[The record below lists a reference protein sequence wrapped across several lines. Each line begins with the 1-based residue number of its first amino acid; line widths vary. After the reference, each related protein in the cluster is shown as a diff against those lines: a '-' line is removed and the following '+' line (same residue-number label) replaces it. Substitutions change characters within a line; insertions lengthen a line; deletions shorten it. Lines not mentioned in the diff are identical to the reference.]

1 MTAEPIDSADPAESL
16 HYDRTIVN
24 DALSCVRA
32 AIAGKIGHYLDA
44 RAAEPGAYAAL
55 YRLLRDYPFRQGKML
70 RPAMCIATAR
80 ALGAPGHAALTVATA
95 LELYHN
101 AFLIHDDIEDGS
113 ESRRGAATLHRQ
125 VGVAR
130 AINAGDATN
139 VMSVGLLLENLAVV
153 GVAKALHLL
162 HEIELMARQSAEGQ
176 AMELDWVNDNVASL
190 ADADYVAMCTK
201 KTCWY
206 SFITPLRAGL
216 IVGWPVGA
224 REEIGP
230 AIEAITRFGLAIGI
244 AFQVQDDLLNLK
256 GEAQAYGKEIGG
268 DLYEGKRTLML
279 NHVLRE
285 SPRRDEL
292 LDVLATPRE
301 RKTAAQIGALLAE
314 MERCGSIA
322 HGWQV
327 ARAHADLAAQLLARL
342 DFLAPRTPLAAD
354 EAWPCEVVDARFLR
368 ELVNYVIYRNL

>member
-1 MTAEPIDSADPAESL
+1 MSASTEPLP
-16 HYDRTIVN
+16 YDRDVVN
-24 DALSCVRA
+24 DALSCVRT
-32 AIAGKIGHYLDA
+32 AIAGKIAGYLDA
-44 RAAEPGAYAAL
+44 RAAEPGAYAGL

-70 RPAMCIATAR
+70 RPAMCIAAAR

-113 ESRRGAATLHRQ
+113 ESRRGAATLHRR

-176 AMELDWVNDNVASL
+176 AMELDWVNDNVATLS
-190 ADADYVAMCTK
+190 DADYVAMCTK

-216 IVGWPVGA
+216 IVGWPTGA
-224 REEIGP
+224 DDAIGP
-230 AIEAITRFGLAIGI
+230 AIEAITRFGAAIGI
-244 AFQVQDDLLNLK
+244 AFQVQDDLLNLQ
-256 GEAQAYGKEIGG
+256 GEAGAYGKEIGG

-279 NHVLRE
+279 NHVLRT
-285 SPRRDEL
+285 SRHKPEL
-292 LDVLATPRE
+292 LAILATPRE
-301 RKTAAQIGALLAE
+301 KKTPAQIERLHAE
-314 MERCGSIA
+314 MQACGSIA
-322 HGWQV
+322 HGWAL
-327 ARAHADLAAQLLARL
+327 AREHAALAARLLAGL
-342 DFLAPRTPLAAD
+342 DFLADASPLAAD
-354 EAWPCEVVDARFLR
+354 EAWACERVDARFLR
-368 ELVNYVIYRNL
+368 ELVNFVIYRNL

>member
-1 MTAEPIDSADPAESL
+1 MSAAAPP
-16 HYDRTIVN
+16 YDAGVIN

-32 AIAGKIGHYLDA
+32 AIAGKIGTYLDQ

-55 YRLLRDYPFRQGKML
+55 YTLLRDYPFRQGKML
-70 RPAMCIATAR
+70 RPAMCISAAR
-80 ALGAPGHAALTVATA
+80 AVGAPGHAALTVATA

-113 ESRRGAATLHRQ
+113 ESRRGADTLHRR

-176 AMELDWVNDNVASL
+176 AMELDWVNDNAPALS
-190 ADADYVAMCTK
+190 DDDYVAMCTK

-216 IVGWPVGA
+216 IVGWPLGRGA
-224 REEIGP
+224 PLAP
-230 AIEAITRFGLAIGI
+230 AIEAITRFGAAIGI
-244 AFQVQDDLLNLK
+244 AFQIQDDLLNLL
-256 GEAQAYGKEIGG
+256 GEAQTYGKEIHG
-268 DLYEGKRTLML
+268 DIYEGKRTLML

-285 SPRRDEL
+285 SPQAAEI
-292 LDVLATPRE
+292 LAILAAPRE
-301 RKTAAQIGALLAE
+301 RKTAEQSAFVFEQ
-314 MERCGSIA
+314 MQRCGSIE

-327 ARAHADLAAQLLARL
+327 ARAHAALAARLLGEL
-342 DFLAPRTPLAAD
+342 QFLQAATPLRPD
-354 EAWPCEVVDARFLR
+354 EAWTCEVTDRRFLH

>member
-1 MTAEPIDSADPAESL
+1 MAEAPADPL
-16 HYDRTIVN
+16 PYDREVVN
-24 DALSCVRA
+24 QALSCVRA
-32 AIAGKIGHYLDA
+32 AIAGKIGAYLDA
-44 RAAEPGAYAAL
+44 RAAEPGAYAGL

-70 RPAMCIATAR
+70 RPTMCIAAAR

-176 AMELDWVNDNVASL
+176 AMELDWVNDNVAAL
-190 ADADYVAMCTK
+190 ADADYFAMCTK

-216 IVGWPVGA
+216 IVGWRLGDGA
-224 REEIGP
+224 RIGP
-230 AIEAITRFGLAIGI
+230 AIESITRFGAAIGI
-244 AFQVQDDLLNLK
+244 AFQVQDDLLNLQ
-256 GEAQAYGKEIGG
+256 GQAEAYGKEIGG

-279 NHVLRE
+279 NHVLRT
-285 SPRRDEL
+285 SPHADEL
-292 LDVLATPRE
+292 LAILATPRE
-301 RKTAAQIGALLAE
+301 RKTPQQIGRLRDE
-314 MERCGSIA
+314 MQRCGSID
-322 HGWQV
+322 HGWAV
-327 ARAHADLAAQLLARL
+327 AREHAALAAKLLDGL
-342 DFLAPRTPLAAD
+342 DFLAPATPVDAD
-354 EAWPCEVVDARFLR
+354 EAWDCEVVDARFLR

>member
-1 MTAEPIDSADPAESL
+1 MAAAAPPP
-16 HYDRTIVN
+16 YDAAVIN

-32 AIAGKIGHYLDA
+32 AIAAKIAAYLDG
-44 RAAEPGAYAAL
+44 RAAEPGAYGAL
-55 YRLLRDYPFRQGKML
+55 YTLLRDYPFRQGKML
-70 RPAMCIATAR
+70 RPAMCIAAAR
-80 ALGAPGHAALTVATA
+80 AVGASGHSALTVATA

-113 ESRRGAATLHRQ
+113 ESRRGGDTLHRR

-176 AMELDWVNDNVASL
+176 AMELDWVNDNAPAL
-190 ADADYVAMCTK
+190 TDDDYVAMCTK

-216 IVGWPVGA
+216 IVGWPLGLGGA
-224 REEIGP
+224 LAP
-230 AIEAITRFGLAIGI
+230 AIEAITRFGAAIGI
-244 AFQVQDDLLNLK
+244 AFQIQDDLLNLL
-256 GEAQAYGKEIGG
+256 GEAQTYGKEIHG
-268 DLYEGKRTLML
+268 DIYEGKRTLML

-285 SPRRDEL
+285 SPHAGEIL
-292 LDVLATPRE
+292 AILATPRE
-301 RKTAAQIGALLAE
+301 RKTAEQSAFVFAQ
-314 MERCGSIA
+314 MQRCGSIE

-327 ARAHADLAAQLLARL
+327 ARAHADLAARLLEGLA
-342 DFLAPRTPLAAD
+342 FLQPATPLQPD
-354 EAWPCEVVDARFLR
+354 EAWDCELTDRRFLR

>member
-1 MTAEPIDSADPAESL
+1 MGIEHADAL
-16 HYDRTIVN
+16 QYDRDIIN

-32 AIAGKIGHYLDA
+32 AIAGKIGSYLDA
-44 RAAEPGAYAAL
+44 RAAEAGAYGRL

-70 RPAMCIATAR
+70 RPAICIAAAR
-80 ALGAPGHAALTVATA
+80 ALGAMGHTALTVATA

-113 ESRRGAATLHRQ
+113 ESRRGGDTLHRQ
-125 VGVAR
+125 VGIAR

-176 AMELDWVNDNVASL
+176 AMELDWVNENAAALTD
-190 ADADYVAMCTK
+190 DDYFAMCTK

-216 IVGWPVGA
+216 IVGWPIG
-224 REEIGP
+224 RGGEIGP
-230 AIEAITRFGLAIGI
+230 AIAAITRFGAAIGI
-244 AFQVQDDLLNLK
+244 AFQVQDDLLNLR
-256 GEAQAYGKEIGG
+256 GEQQAYGKEIGG
-268 DLYEGKRTLML
+268 DMYEGKRTLML

-285 SPRRDEL
+285 SPRAAEL
-292 LDVLATPRE
+292 LEILATPRD
-301 RKTAAQIGALLAE
+301 RKTPAQIRLILAE
-314 MERCGSIA
+314 MKRCGSIE
-322 HGWQV
+322 HGWSI
-327 ARAHADLAAQLLARL
+327 ARTHAELAARLFADL
-342 DFLAPRTPLAAD
+342 DFLAERAPLRPD
-354 EAWPCEVVDARFLR
+354 ESWTCEVADARFLR

>member
-1 MTAEPIDSADPAESL
+1 MGVEQAAAL
-16 HYDRTIVN
+16 QYDRDVIN

-32 AIAGKIGHYLDA
+32 EIAGKIGSYLDA
-44 RAAEPGAYAAL
+44 RAGEPGAYDRL
-55 YRLLRDYPFRQGKML
+55 YQLLRDYPFRQGKML
-70 RPAMCIATAR
+70 RPTMCIAAAR
-80 ALGAPGHAALTVATA
+80 ALGAMGHTALTVATA

-113 ESRRGAATLHRQ
+113 HSRRGADTLHRQ
-125 VGVAR
+125 VGIAR

-176 AMELDWVNDNVASL
+176 AMELDWVNDNVAAL
-190 ADADYVAMCTK
+190 NDDDYIAMCTK

-216 IVGWPVGA
+216 IVGWPVGRA
-224 REEIGP
+224 EEIGP
-230 AIEAITRFGLAIGI
+230 AITAITGFGASIGI
-244 AFQVQDDLLNLK
+244 AFQVQDDLLNLR
-256 GEAQAYGKEIGG
+256 GEQEAYGKEIGG

-285 SPRRDEL
+285 SPRAAEL
-292 LDVLATPRE
+292 LAILAAPRE
-301 RKTAAQIGALLAE
+301 RKTAAHIQLILTE
-314 MERCGSIA
+314 MERCGSIE
-322 HGWQV
+322 HGWAI
-327 ARAHADLAAQLLARL
+327 ARAHADLAARL
-342 DFLAPRTPLAAD
+342 FAEFDFLAERTPLRPD
-354 EAWPCEVVDARFLR
+354 EAWTCEVTDARFLR
-368 ELVNYVIYRNL
+368 ELVNFVIYRNL

>member
-1 MTAEPIDSADPAESL
+1 MTADSADPAQAP
-16 HYDRTIVN
+16 HYDRAIVN
-24 DALSCVRA
+24 DALSCVRS

-44 RAAEPGAYAAL
+44 RAAEPGAYAGL

-139 VMSVGLLLENLAVV
+139 VMSVGLLLENLSVV

-190 ADADYVAMCTK
+190 SDADYVAMCTK

-244 AFQVQDDLLNLK
+244 AFQVQDDLLNLT

-285 SPRRDEL
+285 SPRPRR
-292 LDVLATPRE
+292 TPG
-301 RKTAAQIGALLAE
+301 GA
-314 MERCGSIA
+314 G
-322 HGWQV
+322 HT
-327 ARAHADLAAQLLARL
+327 ARAQDPGADRCAARRDGTLRKHRAWLEGGARPRRPGCAVAGAARL
-342 DFLAPRTPLAAD
+342 PRAAHAAGCRRGLALRGGRCPL
-354 EAWPCEVVDARFLR
+354 PSRVGQLR
-368 ELVNYVIYRNL
+368 DLP

>member
-1 MTAEPIDSADPAESL
+1 MGAEDVDALP
-16 HYDRTIVN
+16 YDRAVVN

-32 AIAGKIGHYLDA
+32 AIAGKIGAYLDA
-44 RAAEPGAYAAL
+44 RAAEPGAYAGL

-70 RPAMCIATAR
+70 RPAMCIAAAR

-176 AMELDWVNDNVASL
+176 AMELDWVNDNVAAL
-190 ADADYVAMCTK
+190 TDADYVAMCTK
-201 KTCWY
+201 KTGWY

-224 REEIGP
+224 GAGMGP
-230 AIEAITRFGLAIGI
+230 AIEAITQFGAAIGI
-244 AFQVQDDLLNLK
+244 AFQVQDDLLNLQ
-256 GEAQAYGKEIGG
+256 GEAEAYGKEIGG

-285 SPRRDEL
+285 SPHAAEL
-292 LDVLATPRE
+292 LAILATPRE
-301 RKTAAQIGALLAE
+301 RKTPAQIARLHAE
-314 MERCGSIA
+314 MQACGSIA
-322 HGWQV
+322 HGWAV
-327 ARAHADLAAQLLARL
+327 AREHAALASKLLAGL
-342 DFLAPRTPLAAD
+342 GFLAPATEIAAD
-354 EAWPCEVVDARFLR
+354 EAWPCAVVDARFLR